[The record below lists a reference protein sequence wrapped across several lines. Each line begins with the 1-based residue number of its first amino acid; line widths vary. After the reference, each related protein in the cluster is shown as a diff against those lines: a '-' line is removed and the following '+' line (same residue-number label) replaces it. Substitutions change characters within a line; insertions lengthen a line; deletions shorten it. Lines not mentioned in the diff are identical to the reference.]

1 MSYLYRA
8 IKHNIEAYTNLNS
21 SFILSSVFEA
31 IKDELVDYF

>member
-1 MSYLYRA
+1 MGFLYRS
-8 IKHNIEAYTNLNS
+8 IKHNIEAYTNLKS